1 MNRSPSSRSSA
12 HAAVALFAA
21 AAVLLAG
28 GCGLRRH
35 TVSSPTAPTGSDGT
49 VQVPTGS
56 STQSLVVDGLTRSF
70 RLYRPAHLPLDHPV
84 PLVVMLHGGF
94 GDDAQAEAGYGW
106 DQQAAR
112 QGFVVAYP
120 NGESR
125 AWNGGGGCC
134 GQPGRENLDD
144 VAFISAMVA
153 RVRAE
158 LPIDSHRVYATGI
171 SNGGIMAYRLACDT
185 TIFAAIGPDSATM
198 LGSCDHPAP
207 VSVIHIH
214 GTADHNI
221 PYAGGEGKGF
231 AEIDGPAVTDVVA
244 AWRATDRCAS
254 PSTTVSGTVT
264 RSVATCPDGRA
275 VELISIAGAGHQWP
289 GSFPPGPLGR
299 LMGIDIPSKALDAT
313 STIWAFFAAHP
324 SP

>member
-1 MNRSPSSRSSA
+1 M
-12 HAAVALFAA
+12 LAA
-21 AAVLLAG
+21 ASVLLA

-35 TVSSPTAPTGSDGT
+35 TVSSPTAPTGPDGH
-49 VQVPTGS
+49 VQVQAGS
-56 STQSLVVDGLTRSF
+56 STQSLVVDGLTRWF
-70 RLYRPAHLPLDHPV
+70 RLYRPDGLVLDHPV

-106 DQQAAR
+106 DQQATR

-120 NGESR
+120 NGDSR

-134 GQPGRENLDD
+134 GKPGREDVDD

-153 RVRAE
+153 KVRTE
-158 LPIDSHRVYATGI
+158 LPIDSHRVFATGI

-198 LGSCDHPAP
+198 LGSCDHPSP

-214 GTADHNI
+214 GTADQNI
-221 PYAGGEGKGF
+221 PYAGGTGHGV
-231 AEIDGPAVTDVVA
+231 AEIDGPPVTDVIA
-244 AWRATDRCAS
+244 DWRTTDHCRAPTS
-254 PSTTVSGTVT
+254 TVSGVVT

-275 VELISIAGAGHQWP
+275 VELITIAGAGHQWP

-299 LMGIDIPSKALDAT
+299 LMGIDTPSKALDAT

-324 SP
+324 AP